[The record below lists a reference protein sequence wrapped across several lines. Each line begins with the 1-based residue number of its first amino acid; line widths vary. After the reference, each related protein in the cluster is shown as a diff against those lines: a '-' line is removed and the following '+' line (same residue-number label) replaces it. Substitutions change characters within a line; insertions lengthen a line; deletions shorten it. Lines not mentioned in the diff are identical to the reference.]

1 MMREVTIFISQEII
15 VTISDL
21 NQNDLKTIEEKKKEM
36 ELSSQRNI
44 KIVHLIRKSLVS
56 ALLKESIQIYQEYF

>member
-15 VTISDL
+15 VTSSDL
-21 NQNDLKTIEEKKKEM
+21 NQNDLKTIEEKKEM

-56 ALLKESIQIYQEYF
+56 ALLKESTQIYQEYF